1 MLKIENIFKSFGTNQ
16 VLKGI
21 NIELREG
28 EIYGLIGKNGA
39 GKTTLMNII
48 AMVLNS
54 DSGKIFVDNQEVK
67 TLNDLAGKIGY
78 VIDIPSTFEY
88 LTPMQYLEFLLT
100 PKNLD
105 KNEVKLKA
113 MEALVKLNLSESAN
127 KPIKTFSRGMK
138 QRMGIASGIICDPKI
153 LIFDEPSSA
162 LDPEGRA
169 EVLDIISSLADDGK
183 IILLSTHILDDIE
196 RICDRIGFL
205 INGKIIVEGSTKE
218 IIKQIS
224 YDVVCVECDEEDKE
238 LLKKKMPENTY
249 FEEIKETQNGVEIS
263 FKNALPQKVF
273 KDVLKVTKKITA
285 ISLKT
290 MSLEELFIKLNKE
303 GK

>member
-67 TLNDLAGKIGY
+67 ALNDLAGKIGY